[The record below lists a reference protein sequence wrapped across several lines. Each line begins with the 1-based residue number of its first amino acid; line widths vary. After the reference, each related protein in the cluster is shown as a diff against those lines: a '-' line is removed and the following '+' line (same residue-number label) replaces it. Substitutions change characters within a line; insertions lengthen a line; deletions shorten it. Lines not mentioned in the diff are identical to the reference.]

1 MRRFVLGMLIGLAL
15 APLAQASVRHEKKVY
30 GEVKSDKA
38 LVYLVR
44 QPAMLGKAVGMFVF
58 ADDQFLAFLKNNT
71 YSFAYVEPGR
81 HLIWIDWLGN
91 PREVE
96 FIPGQTYYFDI
107 APMAMAVVSE
117 EEGKKLV
124 EKAIAYMEA
133 QEIDFKN
140 AEGKIKKR
148 YVRAQKIEGKKGKAE
163 IEEVTAAAPPE
174 STEGMLRVPAYTPL
188 KLQLCETVSSA
199 MNKTGETVFLLVAED
214 AAVDGQVFA
223 RKGTPVKATVRQAK
237 SGASYG
243 VEGML
248 DIAIPAV
255 TGVDG
260 NAIPVVGQI
269 AAAGQGR
276 TGAPMAGL
284 IVGAMIKGTETYRLA
299 GSELPVWTRQE
310 VWVKPAQSSAE
321 AESEAAPAAE
331 ALTLKAFTVA
341 TAPRFAADGRRRP
354 DPIEVTVETD
364 GQIRSAEVYRV
375 GDWPLPSVVAA
386 TRIAR
391 NPNGAAVVFGG
402 WDLAR
407 YLTPGKEVVVALRG
421 KLADEKPFTAEVPI
435 KLLVEE

>member
-1 MRRFVLGMLIGLAL
+1 MRRFLIVVLIGLML
-15 APLAQASVRHEKKVY
+15 APVAQASIRHDKKVY
-30 GEVKSDKA
+30 GEVRPDKA

-44 QPAMLGKAVGMFVF
+44 QRAMLGGGVGMFVF

-91 PREVE
+91 PREIE
-96 FIPGQTYYFDI
+96 FVPGQTYYFDI
-107 APMAMAVVSE
+107 APAAMAVVSE

-124 EKAIAYMEA
+124 EQSSAYMEA

-148 YVRAQKIEGKKGKAE
+148 YARAQKIEGKKGKAE
-163 IEEVTAAAPPE
+163 IEEVAAVAPPE

-188 KLQLCETVSSA
+188 KLQLRETVSSA
-199 MNKTGETVFLLVAED
+199 MNKTGETVWLLVAED
-214 AAVDGQVFA
+214 AAVDGQTFV
-223 RKGTPVKATVRQAK
+223 RKGTPVKATIRQAK

-243 VEGML
+243 MEGML

-269 AAAGQGR
+269 ATAGQGR

-284 IVGAMIKGTETYRLA
+284 LVGAMIKGTESYRLA
-299 GSELPVWTRQE
+299 GSELAVWTRQE
-310 VWVKPAQSSAE
+310 AWVKPAEASAE
-321 AESEAAPAAE
+321 PEAATDADVMI
-331 ALTLKAFTVA
+331 LKAFTLSSP
-341 TAPRFAADGRRRP
+341 PRFAADGRRRP
-354 DPIEVTVETD
+354 DPIELTVQTD
-364 GQIRSAEVYRV
+364 GEIKSAEIYRV

-386 TRIAR
+386 MRTAR

-407 YLTPGKEVVVALRG
+407 YLTPGQEVVVAVRG
-421 KLADEKPFTAEVPI
+421 KLADDKAFTAEVPI
-435 KLLVEE
+435 KLIVEE